1 MGLIESISN
10 KGNVRGIT
18 LNNQLIDLF
27 DFIDTAK
34 SREEASNSINKY
46 LHDILQANK
55 LSKEMDRQRLNR
67 QQRIKKVVQEKVENI
82 ENKEEFLKFLLEN
95 AMEINANWESRENL
109 ESFLEGK
116 EIDSSYIDAILSMK
130 KYFTYQNHG
139 ILTCLVDENGK
150 TINPDEKNINVDR
163 EKTYQK
169 VEALYEY
176 ITGKLEN
183 GENRFNRI
191 TLDGQ
196 GKFGTVAGGLDNKD
210 EAEAEPKDYNLY
222 KLRKGYE
229 FAKKHGMDVRINTLV
244 FFKDFPD
251 RLVGESAD
259 AFKTALLNYGKA
271 VATIVNEY
279 NQKGVPSTIDIFN
292 EFVDYNEPFLE
303 RTNNWMSKLSIE
315 DLCEIALEIEK
326 EMPEADFGYN
336 DWNFENPEK
345 RKSIFE
351 VLGKIKK
358 FEKRNNCKIIDHI
371 GTQCHTSIND
381 IDGLIESIAELEQ
394 FGIPVDVT
402 ELDISKGL
410 DGVDLS
416 LATKEEKNAI
426 LKYEQKMQNEVM
438 KILKIAVETG
448 KLRGIT
454 VWSVT
459 DELCT
464 DFCEGKEASITK
476 MSYDLQKG
484 FTFSDKDMN
493 EQIEISEE
501 EIQLI
506 ENHKMNVK
514 RNQEKQIKISPI
526 QDFCFHTHTQ
536 RCGHAAKDTGDEEWI
551 REAIKGGIKKLGFT
565 DHMPLPDGENHTA
578 GSRMD
583 IAELE
588 SYLTE
593 IYYFK
598 EKYKDKIDIET
609 GFEFEYSDRD
619 LAHLKSLRAVVDKMV
634 LGQHFVVAGEKDYAI
649 NRNGGKQIRDEV
661 LDLYLESIKTAMDK
675 GLPDVIAHPD
685 LFMKARDSFGEK
697 EEKVARE
704 ICKKSA
710 EKGIPLE
717 INLGK
722 IASKVE
728 SKKSI
733 EQLKN
738 EIKYPSPEFWKI
750 VAEETKIAKENGQD
764 IIVFFGKDAHYP
776 AQLSDE
782 RDYEIAK
789 AIIGENT
796 LEQLHIV
803 TSYKELEAELTK
815 QKKPKKTQDF
825 LRRNF
830 RRTKR
835 Y

>member
-336 DWNFENPEK
+336 DWNFENPE
-345 RKSIFE
+345 
-351 VLGKIKK
+351 
-358 FEKRNNCKIIDHI
+358 
-371 GTQCHTSIND
+371 
-381 IDGLIESIAELEQ
+381 
-394 FGIPVDVT
+394 
-402 ELDISKGL
+402 
-410 DGVDLS
+410 
-416 LATKEEKNAI
+416 
-426 LKYEQKMQNEVM
+426 
-438 KILKIAVETG
+438 
-448 KLRGIT
+448 
-454 VWSVT
+454 
-459 DELCT
+459 
-464 DFCEGKEASITK
+464 
-476 MSYDLQKG
+476 
-484 FTFSDKDMN
+484 
-493 EQIEISEE
+493 
-501 EIQLI
+501 
-506 ENHKMNVK
+506 
-514 RNQEKQIKISPI
+514 
-526 QDFCFHTHTQ
+526 
-536 RCGHAAKDTGDEEWI
+536 
-551 REAIKGGIKKLGFT
+551 
-565 DHMPLPDGENHTA
+565 
-578 GSRMD
+578 
-583 IAELE
+583 
-588 SYLTE
+588 
-593 IYYFK
+593 
-598 EKYKDKIDIET
+598 
-609 GFEFEYSDRD
+609 
-619 LAHLKSLRAVVDKMV
+619 
-634 LGQHFVVAGEKDYAI
+634 
-649 NRNGGKQIRDEV
+649 
-661 LDLYLESIKTAMDK
+661 
-675 GLPDVIAHPD
+675 
-685 LFMKARDSFGEK
+685 
-697 EEKVARE
+697 
-704 ICKKSA
+704 
-710 EKGIPLE
+710 
-717 INLGK
+717 
-722 IASKVE
+722 
-728 SKKSI
+728 
-733 EQLKN
+733 
-738 EIKYPSPEFWKI
+738 
-750 VAEETKIAKENGQD
+750 
-764 IIVFFGKDAHYP
+764 
-776 AQLSDE
+776 
-782 RDYEIAK
+782 
-789 AIIGENT
+789 
-796 LEQLHIV
+796 
-803 TSYKELEAELTK
+803 
-815 QKKPKKTQDF
+815 
-825 LRRNF
+825 
-830 RRTKR
+830 
-835 Y
+835 